1 MTTRPDE
8 LEAFKSSVNLTEYA
22 ASCGYELDRK
32 ASSRNSA
39 VMVDGTGDKVVIAR
53 GRDGHWIYFSVR
65 DEADCGSIIDFAQK
79 RGAGSLGEVRK
90 LLRPWIGA
98 ASPPA
103 PLPRPARSSFVE
115 DLQPIE
121 RDIAAVRAR
130 YEDMEP
136 VSGFHRYLVEE
147 RGLPTAI
154 LRDPRFR
161 DRLRVDAR
169 GNAVFPHFNRDG
181 LCGYEMVNAGFKGFA
196 KGGAK
201 GLWAS
206 SIRALD
212 HELVIAES
220 AIDALS
226 YAAIS
231 GHIHTRFVS
240 LAGQVS
246 PEQLDLVAAAAE
258 KLPSGVVILAL
269 DNDKAGGEL
278 AARLQAVLAGCSKK
292 VREHRP
298 TPDGLDWNDVLRA
311 RGASPPP
318 PELGRG

>member
-8 LEAFKSSVNLTEYA
+8 LEAFKNSVNLTEYA

-39 VMVDGTGDKVVIAR
+39 IMVDDAGDKVVIAR

-65 DEADCGSIIDFAQK
+65 DERDSGSIIDFAQN
-79 RGAGSLGEVRK
+79 RGAGTLGEVRK
-90 LLRPWIGA
+90 LLRPWIGEA
-98 ASPPA
+98 PPPSA
-103 PLPRPARSSFVE
+103 RPARSSFIE

-121 RDIAAVRAR
+121 RDVAAVRAR
-130 YEDMEP
+130 YEDMRPIE
-136 VSGFHRYLVEE
+136 GFHRYLVEE
-147 RGLPTAI
+147 RRLPAAL

-161 DRLRVDAR
+161 DRLRVDGR
-169 GNAVFPHFNRDG
+169 GNAVFPHFNREG

-231 GHIHTRFVS
+231 EHAHSRFIS

-258 KLPSGVVILAL
+258 KLTSGTVILAL
-269 DNDKAGGEL
+269 DNDKAGGGL
-278 AARLQAVLAGCSKK
+278 AARLREVLAGCSKEI
-292 VREHRP
+292 REHRP
-298 TPDGLDWNDVLRA
+298 EAEGFDWNDVLRT

>member
-8 LEAFKSSVNLTEYA
+8 LEAFKRSVNLTEYA

-32 ASSRNSA
+32 ASSQNSV
-39 VMVDGTGDKVVIAR
+39 VMVDDAGDKVVIAR

-65 DEADCGSIIDFAQK
+65 DEGDSGSIIDFAQH

-98 ASPPA
+98 TNAPPPSA
-103 PLPRPARSSFVE
+103 RPARSSFVE

-136 VSGFHRYLVEE
+136 ASGFHRYLVEE
-147 RGLPTAI
+147 RGLPAAI
-154 LRDPRFR
+154 LRDARFR

-169 GNAVFPHFNRDG
+169 GNAVFPHFNREG

-212 HELVIAES
+212 RELVIAES

-226 YAAIS
+226 YAALS
-231 GHIHTRFVS
+231 GHAHRRFIS

-246 PEQLDLVAAAAE
+246 PEQLELVAAAAE
-258 KLPSGVVILAL
+258 KLPSGVVTLAL
-269 DNDKAGGEL
+269 DNDPAGGEL
-278 AARLQAVLAGCSKK
+278 AARLRQTLSACSKEI
-292 VREHRP
+292 REDRP
-298 TPDGLDWNDVLRA
+298 GPDGLDWNDVLRS
-311 RGASPPP
+311 RGSSPPP